1 MTDELRM
8 VNGEAGKRRTATAE
22 SRRGRSAASI
32 VLPLVTAAVVLL
44 VWQLAVRLTGTKIFP
59 SPVAVAKGLKDLPN
73 LPAYIADSLFR
84 VGCGYLAAVALGV
97 PAGLALGWWSTLA
110 RAANPLMQ
118 MLRPISPL
126 AWMPLAVIWF
136 GVSNLAP
143 IFLIFLASFFP
154 VVVAT
159 MNGVR
164 NVPPV
169 YVQAGRNFG
178 LSTPALL
185 ARVVVP
191 AVLPRILVGLRI
203 AFGVAWLVLVAA
215 EMIAVDSGLGY
226 LIIDARNAGKR
237 YDLVVGGMLLIGV
250 IGLLLDTLIR
260 RLEKL
265 QFVRWAFAE

>member
-1 MTDELRM
+1 M
-8 VNGEAGKRRTATAE
+8 KR
-22 SRRGRSAASI
+22 
-32 VLPLVTAAVVLL
+32 VLPPLVVAAVVLS
-44 VWQLAVRLTGTKIFP
+44 VWHAAVAFTGTKIFP
-59 SPVAVAKGLKDLPN
+59 SPIDVAKGLREIPHLGS
-73 LPAYIADSLFR
+73 YIRDSLFR
-84 VGCGYLAAVALGV
+84 VGSGYLGAVLLGV
-97 PAGLALGWWSTLA
+97 PIGLALGWWSSLA

-178 LSTPALL
+178 LSTGALM
-185 ARVVVP
+185 ARVIVP

-237 YDLVVGGMLLIGV
+237 YDLVVGGMLLIGA
-250 IGLLLDTLIR
+250 IGLALDTLIR
-260 RLEKL
+260 LTEKL
-265 QFVRWAFAE
+265 RFVKWAFND

>member
-1 MTDELRM
+1 MKK
-8 VNGEAGKRRTATAE
+8 AGWRLTVDGWRV
-22 SRRGRSAASI
+22 GVPVILI
-32 VLPLVTAAVVLL
+32 VL
-44 VWQLAVRLTGTKIFP
+44 WHLAVIASGTKIFP
-59 SPVAVAKGLKDLPN
+59 TPLDVLRGLNDLPH
-73 LPAYIADSLFR
+73 LAAYTRDSLFR
-84 VGCGYLAAVALGV
+84 VFCGYAAAVVLGIPV
-97 PAGLALGWWSTLA
+97 GLALGWWSALA

-154 VVVAT
+154 VVLAA

-164 NVPPV
+164 NVPPM

-178 LSTPALL
+178 LSTPALMT
-185 ARVVVP
+185 RVIFP

-215 EMIAVDSGLGY
+215 EMIAVESGLGY

-237 YDLVVGGMLLIGV
+237 YDLVVGGMLLIGL
-250 IGLLLDTLIR
+250 IGLVLDAAIR
-260 RLEKL
+260 RAERMKL
-265 QFVRWAFAE
+265 VKWAFIE

>member
-1 MTDELRM
+1 MK
-8 VNGEAGKRRTATAE
+8 NGRV
-22 SRRGRSAASI
+22 ASI
-32 VLPLVTAAVVLL
+32 VLPLFVAAVLLTVWHFAVVLS
-44 VWQLAVRLTGTKIFP
+44 GTKIFP
-59 SPVAVAKGLKDLPN
+59 SPLAVAKGLRELPH
-73 LPAYIADSLFR
+73 LGSYIRDSLFR
-84 VGCGYLAAVALGV
+84 VGAGYLAAVLLGV
-97 PAGLALGWWSTLA
+97 PVGLALGWWSSLA
-110 RAANPLMQ
+110 RATNPLIQ

-169 YVQAGRNFG
+169 YLQAGRNFG
-178 LSTPALL
+178 LSTGALM
-185 ARVVVP
+185 ARVIVP

-237 YDLVVGGMLLIGV
+237 YDLVVGGMLLIGA
-250 IGLLLDTLIR
+250 IGLVLDTLIR
-260 RLEKL
+260 LTEKL
-265 QFVRWAFAE
+265 RFVKWAFND